1 MPDPRPDSSLSDADL
16 LALIEGEVPAERAA
30 ALRAA
35 LRADPALRA
44 RLERLAAD
52 RDRLTQLSDHLPAP
66 PRTVELAMARA
77 AQHTHAEDPAAA
89 RRRRF
94 AMVAAAGFGIAI
106 LAGVFGLIIN
116 ATHPALRA
124 RRDANRA
131 QAAPVEMR
139 AVGDAPTPVIGPLA
153 DAQDDAD
160 PDGLGVTTTAQD
172 IATELNTLAQ
182 ADATDAILDEFLT
195 SIDHR
200 AATDAQTGLSDAQL
214 AALVR
219 EGRLEVV
226 ITVRGPRGTTVAGAP
241 DTARPAAPIA
251 ETVSVDIPADAT
263 DAEVRAAIE
272 EAVRVWRTESG
283 LKVECR
289 ASRADPVPASPST
302 EPQAVIW
309 WNQVPRDWRALNTL
323 TIPVRTV
330 GSAATPGAPP
340 PPASN

>member
-1 MPDPRPDSSLSDADL
+1 MPEPLSDADL
-16 LALIEGEVPAERAA
+16 LALIEGEVPADRAA
-30 ALRAA
+30 ALRDA

-52 RDRLTQLSDHLPAP
+52 RDHLARLPDHLPAP
-66 PRTVELAMARA
+66 SRTVELAMARA
-77 AQHTHAEDPAAA
+77 ANHTHTQDPAAA

-94 AMVAAAGFGIAI
+94 AMVAAAGLGIAI

-124 RRDANRA
+124 RREATRA

-139 AVGDAPTPVIGPLA
+139 AVGAEDAQTPVIGPLA

-160 PDGLGVTTTAQD
+160 PDGIVATTTAQD
-172 IATELNTLAQ
+172 IAAELDALAQ
-182 ADATDAILDEFLT
+182 ADASDAILDEFLS

-200 AATDAQTGLSDAQL
+200 AATDAPTGLSDAQL

-226 ITVRGPRGTTVAGAP
+226 ITTRGPRGTTVAGAP

-251 ETVSVDIPADAT
+251 DTVSVDIPADAT

-272 EAVRVWRTESG
+272 EAIRVWRAESG
-283 LKVECR
+283 LKVEWR
-289 ASRADPVPASPST
+289 ASKAASAPASPST
-302 EPQAVIW
+302 EPKAVIW
-309 WNQVPRDWRALNTL
+309 WNQVPRDWRARNTL
-323 TIPVRTV
+323 TIPVRMV
-330 GSAATPGAPP
+330 DPAATPGAPP